1 MNKYLIL
8 FHDEWEQKP
17 DVMAAW
23 QEWFASVGDRLVDS
37 GNPFG
42 AAVEVTKD
50 GNHRLGAADGA
61 ATGYS
66 IVTAES
72 LVGRRAAP
80 GTGVRSGRACGST
93 RRSPC

>member
-8 FHDEWEQKP
+8 FHDEWERKP

-50 GNHRLGAADGA
+50 GNQPLGAADGA

-66 IVTAES
+66 IVTADS
-72 LVGRRAAP
+72 LVDAERLLVGCPFRSS
-80 GTGVRSGRACGST
+80 VRVYEAIAM
-93 RRSPC
+93 